1 MATFRPQYSFTS
13 GQVDPNLYQRGDLE
27 TYYKSLQRADNC
39 LIKVTGGLKRRYGTR
54 FIDYTPIDTTEDT
67 LVAGSFTIPNL
78 ASGAAADLV
87 DNDRATTVVT
97 STATG
102 TDFVIFSY
110 DLGTSETLQYV
121 TIEDVLL
128 VGGTIQS
135 ANQLRLQVSTD
146 AVSWET
152 IYAGSD
158 TGSTTQYYATTTK
171 GDWSFRVGSD
181 TRYFRMVSLYTF
193 DATVSIS
200 GVRSYTAGS
209 STDNFRIIDFTS
221 RQTDNVDETRI
232 AVFGANFAE
241 IYDGSTGDRINSIF
255 HGKTALIM
263 EKCDY
268 EVDLDGRLLFSNT
281 NIKPFEIVPTYSEDD
296 APASYLT
303 QDLDLQN
310 IPSYEFKTTDESD
323 VAWGTLTPTETSG
336 YTQLSASSGTPFLN
350 AKIGWKVDLEPIGK
364 VRITKV
370 VSDTVVKGFVEQ
382 KIQDTS
388 AVAAGEWTIE
398 KGWEDMISDAKGW
411 PISLCFFNS
420 RLYFGGSKSF
430 PNMLMASTIED
441 NFDFDL
447 ADQSDSDGFW
457 KSLGSK
463 RSSNIYMLQARKTL
477 EIYCDGG
484 IYVLSATAAI
494 TPTTVKVNKVTSS
507 GIKRYTNAESINDG
521 GSVYINN
528 NENAIYWMVYSD
540 ERLNYHSKT
549 ISAFASSLVSCPSSN
564 SFFNTQVWQGDSN
577 FRNNFMV
584 FINEDYEITFVSL
597 LLEEKVNAFSTSILK
612 ERDAS
617 GDLQSA
623 KVRYICPS
631 KNNFFMIAEFS
642 ERGTKEILL
651 MDNDYY
657 LDGSE
662 TKVVSSD
669 TISGLTR
676 FEGMYID
683 VVTVTEG
690 KYLGKFAVSGGNA
703 SLGETTYDGAAVEC
717 GSAFFAD
724 VETMPIEDIQN
735 IGSSIGKDKN
745 ISEVYINPV
754 SIANLYLNDRF
765 VLDKDN
771 DNSTTDPFVNR
782 TLNGWSRSRSIKLS
796 QEKPLDFEIKNIL
809 IKAEVNS

>member
-1 MATFRPQYSFTS
+1 MPVFRPQYSFTS
-13 GQVDPNLYQRGDLE
+13 GQVDPDLYQRGDLE

-39 LIKVTGGLKRRYGTR
+39 LVKVTGGVKRRYGTR
-54 FIDYTPIDTTEDT
+54 FLDYTPIDTSRDT

-78 ASGAAADLV
+78 VSGSAANLV
-87 DNDRATTVVT
+87 DDDRTTTMVT
-97 STATG
+97 STVTG
-102 TDFVIFSY
+102 ADFVIFSY
-110 DLGTSETLQYV
+110 DLGSSETLQYV
-121 TIEDVLL
+121 TVEDVLL
-128 VGGTIQS
+128 VGGTETNT
-135 ANQLRLQVSTD
+135 NQLRLEVSTD

-158 TGSTTQYYATTTK
+158 TGATTQYYATTTK
-171 GDWSFRVGSD
+171 GDWVFRVGSAQQ
-181 TRYFRMVSLYTF
+181 YFRILSTTAF

-209 STDNFRIIDFTS
+209 ASDNFRIIDFTS
-221 RQTDNVDETRI
+221 RQTDNVDEKRI
-232 AVFGANFAE
+232 VVFGEEFAE
-241 IYDGSTGDRINSIF
+241 VYDGSTGDRINSLF
-255 HGKTALIM
+255 HGKTAAIM

-268 EVDLDGRLLFSNT
+268 EVDLDGRLLFANT
-281 NIKPFEIVPTYSEDD
+281 NIKPFEIVPTYTDDD

-310 IPSYEFKTTDESD
+310 IPSYEFKNEDESD
-323 VAWGTLTPTETSG
+323 VAWGTLTPTETTG

-350 AKIGWKVDLEPIGK
+350 AEVGWKVDLEPIGK

-370 VSDTVVKGFVEQ
+370 VSNTVVKGFVEQ
-382 KIQDTS
+382 KIQDTA
-388 AVAAGEWTIE
+388 AVPAGDWIIE
-398 KGWEDMISDAKGW
+398 KGWEDMISDSRGW

-420 RLYFGGSKSF
+420 RLFFGGSRGF

-463 RSSNIYMLQARKTL
+463 RSSNIYMLQASKTL
-477 EIYCDGG
+477 EVYCDGG
-484 IYVLSATAAI
+484 IYVLASTAAI
-494 TPTTVKVNKVTSS
+494 TPTTVKINKVTSS
-507 GIKRYTNAESINDG
+507 GIKRYTNSESINDG

-528 NENAIYWMVYSD
+528 NENAINWMVYSD
-540 ERLNYHSKT
+540 ERLNYQSKP
-549 ISAFASSLVSCPSSN
+549 ISSFASSLVSCPASGSYFN
-564 SFFNTQVWQGDSN
+564 SQVWQGDSN
-577 FRNNFMV
+577 FRNNFMAFINKDYELV
-584 FINEDYEITFVSL
+584 FISL
-597 LLEEKVNAFSTSILK
+597 LLEEKVNAFSTSIVK

-617 GDLQSA
+617 GDLQSS

-657 LDGSE
+657 LDGAE
-662 TKVVSSD
+662 TKVVSSNEV
-669 TISGLTR
+669 SGLSR
-676 FEGMYID
+676 FDGKYVD

-690 KYLGKFAVSGGNA
+690 KYLGKFEVTSG
-703 SLGETTYDGAAVEC
+703 SIDLGETTYDGDTVEC
-717 GSAFFAD
+717 GSAFFAE

-745 ISEVYINPV
+745 ISEVYINPA
-754 SIANLYLNDRF
+754 SISNLYLNDSV

-771 DNSTTDPFVNR
+771 DNATTEPFVNR